1 MSSRRSLVLALL
13 SALLMAPLA
22 ARAQPAPATTAPAT
36 TAPATT
42 AAAVGPQLPRITR
55 VLVGSATDLGVD
67 AESRPAHLGF
77 WLTLDVAGLD
87 QLVEKARA
95 AKKPLQLY
103 LNGMPLTDVAPV
115 YLNTNGKPSR
125 VRFALVRTENAKLT
139 WSALLGRPR
148 AQVRIVEV
156 SVGLTGC
163 ADGCADITDGFKIP
177 LVVIRPVLMGAYLAL
192 LAGALWVVI
201 RLARTTPIL
210 RNHGPGSPW
219 SLDRLQMAWWTLL
232 VVSAFVFIWLISGDY
247 GSLSNSVLALIG
259 ISAGTGLI
267 GAVMDDGKRA
277 QMQQRKSLED
287 EEAGLQAAN
296 AQPGSDAAALAAAPR
311 RPAEIE
317 AQLAKLPKLKQSKSL
332 WTDILSDE
340 NGVSF
345 HRLQVI
351 IWTLVLTVI
360 FLVSVYLRLDM
371 PDFDNQLLAL
381 MGISNGTYLGF
392 KLPEKTA

>member
-1 MSSRRSLVLALL
+1 MNSRRSLVLALL
-13 SALLMAPLA
+13 PALLMAPLA
-22 ARAQPAPATTAPAT
+22 ARAQPAPAATAPA
-36 TAPATT
+36 P
-42 AAAVGPQLPRITR
+42 GPQLPRITR
-55 VLVGSATDLGVD
+55 ILVGSATDLGVE
-67 AESRPAHLGF
+67 AESRPAHLGL

-87 QLVEKARA
+87 QLVAKARA

-103 LNGMPLTDVAPV
+103 LNGMPLNDVPPV

-125 VRFALVRTENAKLT
+125 VRFALFRTENAKLT

-148 AQVRIVEV
+148 AQNRIVEA

-163 ADGCADITDGFKIP
+163 AEGCADITDGFKMP
-177 LVVIRPVLMGAYLAL
+177 LVVIRPVLMGSYLAL

-201 RLARTTPIL
+201 RLAGTTPIL

-219 SLDRLQMAWWTLL
+219 SLDRIQMAWWTLL

-247 GSLSNSVLALIG
+247 GSLSNSVLGLIG

-267 GAVMDDGKRA
+267 GAVMDHGK
-277 QMQQRKSLED
+277 QEQVQQRKALED
-287 EEAGLQAAN
+287 EEAGLQAGN
-296 AQPGSDAAALAAAPR
+296 AQPAADAAAAAAAPR

-332 WTDILSDE
+332 WIDILSDE

-345 HRLQVI
+345 HRLQVM
-351 IWTLVLTVI
+351 IWTLVLSVI
-360 FLVSVYLRLDM
+360 FVVSVYQRLDM

-392 KLPEKTA
+392 KLPEKSA

>member
-1 MSSRRSLVLALL
+1 MNSRRPLVLALL
-13 SALLMAPLA
+13 PALLMTPLA
-22 ARAQPAPATTAPAT
+22 ARAQPAPAATAPA
-36 TAPATT
+36 A
-42 AAAVGPQLPRITR
+42 GPQLPRITR
-55 VLVGSATDLGVD
+55 ILVGSATDLGVE
-67 AESRPAHLGF
+67 AESRPAHLGL

-87 QLVEKARA
+87 QLVAKARA

-103 LNGMPLTDVAPV
+103 LNGMPLNDVPPV

-125 VRFALVRTENAKLT
+125 VRFALFRTENAKLT

-148 AQVRIVEV
+148 AQNRIVEA

-163 ADGCADITDGFKIP
+163 AEGCTDITDGFKMP
-177 LVVIRPVLMGAYLAL
+177 LAVIRPVLMGSYLAL
-192 LAGALWVVI
+192 LAVALWLVI
-201 RLARTTPIL
+201 QLARTTPIL

-219 SLDRLQMAWWTLL
+219 SLDRIQMAWWTLL

-267 GAVMDDGKRA
+267 GSVMDHGK
-277 QMQQRKSLED
+277 QEQVQQRKALED
-287 EEAGLQAAN
+287 EEAGLQAGN
-296 AQPGSDAAALAAAPR
+296 AQPAADAAAAAAAPR

-317 AQLAKLPKLKQSKSL
+317 AQLAKLPKLKQNKSL
-332 WTDILSDE
+332 WIDILSDE

-345 HRLQVI
+345 HRLQVM
-351 IWTLVLTVI
+351 IWTLVLSVI
-360 FLVSVYLRLDM
+360 FVVSVYQRLDM

>member
-1 MSSRRSLVLALL
+1 MNSRRSLVLALL
-13 SALLMAPLA
+13 PALLMTPLA
-22 ARAQPAPATTAPAT
+22 ARAQAAPAATAPA
-36 TAPATT
+36 A
-42 AAAVGPQLPRITR
+42 GPQLPRITR
-55 VLVGSATDLGVD
+55 ILVGSATDLGVE
-67 AESRPAHLGF
+67 AESRPAHLGL

-87 QLVEKARA
+87 QLVAKARA

-103 LNGMPLTDVAPV
+103 LNGMPLNDVPPV

-125 VRFALVRTENAKLT
+125 VRFALFRTENAKLT

-148 AQVRIVEV
+148 AQNRIVEA

-163 ADGCADITDGFKIP
+163 AEGCADITDGFKMP
-177 LVVIRPVLMGAYLAL
+177 LAVIRPVLMGSYLAL
-192 LAGALWVVI
+192 LAVGLWLVI

-219 SLDRLQMAWWTLL
+219 SLDRIQMAWWTLL

-267 GAVMDDGKRA
+267 GSVMDHGK
-277 QMQQRKSLED
+277 QEQVQQRKALED
-287 EEAGLQAAN
+287 EEAGLEAGN
-296 AQPGSDAAALAAAPR
+296 AQPAADAATAAAAAAAPR

-317 AQLAKLPKLKQSKSL
+317 AQLAKLPKLKQNKSL
-332 WTDILSDE
+332 WIDILSDE

-345 HRLQVI
+345 HRLQVM
-351 IWTLVLTVI
+351 IWTLVLSVI
-360 FLVSVYLRLDM
+360 FVVSVYQRLDM